1 MSLLG
6 RQTRDGVAVRRVQV
20 MLDDETVER
29 AKALGDGNVS
39 QGIRQ
44 AIASLPTPTRHTSQT
59 GASRIRGQEQKMNTI
74 KLEVLARPIR
84 RGLLRKGV
92 AATWQ
97 PAIFKNGT
105 WILDLPSEVDVTAAI
120 EAAAIA
126 TRAINESADVYAVA
140 EEMRAEFVALAAE
153 IAREAR

>member
-1 MSLLG
+1 
-6 RQTRDGVAVRRVQV
+6 
-20 MLDDETVER
+20 
-29 AKALGDGNVS
+29 
-39 QGIRQ
+39 
-44 AIASLPTPTRHTSQT
+44 
-59 GASRIRGQEQKMNTI
+59 MNTI

-84 RGLLRKGV
+84 RGLLGKGV

-140 EEMRAEFVALAAE
+140 EGMRAEFVALAAE